1 MKYRKER
8 LFLRV
13 LLPYYKN
20 ELLSYTFWNEREKKL
35 VKLVY
40 LDNKSIDNIVI
51 NKIMPYEKRA
61 LQYINENALSKLN
74 KWIKDTPKIEFKLIY
89 DNLI

>member
-40 LDNKSIDNIVI
+40 LDNKSILDFNSFPSKI
-51 NKIMPYEKRA
+51 N
-61 LQYINENALSKLN
+61 L
-74 KWIKDTPKIEFKLIY
+74 
-89 DNLI
+89 